1 MHFEELVKT
10 EALVLLYFTGPNCSV
25 CHVLRPKV
33 EALVQS
39 EFPKV
44 AFRAVSVDQEPELAA
59 SFSVFTVP
67 TVIFFAEGK
76 ETFRKVRAFSLDEL
90 QGDMSRIYRFFED

>member
-1 MHFEELVKT
+1 MHFEELVET

>member
-1 MHFEELVKT
+1 MHFEELVET

-33 EALVQS
+33 EAMVQS

-44 AFRAVSVDQEPELAA
+44 AFRVVSLDQEPELAA
-59 SFSVFTVP
+59 AFSVFTVP
-67 TVIFFAEGK
+67 TVVFFAEGK

-90 QGDMSRIYRFFED
+90 QSDMARIYRFFED

>member
-1 MHFEELVKT
+1 MHFEELVET

-33 EALVQS
+33 EVLVQK

-44 AFRAVSVDQEPELAA
+44 AFRVVSLDKEPELAA
-59 SFSVFTVP
+59 AFSVFTVP
-67 TVIFFAEGK
+67 TVVFFAEGK

-90 QGDMSRIYRFFED
+90 KGDMARIYRFFED

>member
-1 MHFEELVKT
+1 MHFEELVET

-44 AFRAVSVDQEPELAA
+44 AFRVVSLDQEPELAA

-90 QGDMSRIYRFFED
+90 HGDMARIYRFFED

>member
-1 MHFEELVKT
+1 MHFEELVETK
-10 EALVLLYFTGPNCSV
+10 ALVLLYFTGPNCSV

-33 EALVQS
+33 EALVQR

-59 SFSVFTVP
+59 SFLVFTVP